1 MYLRV
6 SAGDGSYKVVSQPFQ
21 PIYEGGQ
28 KISFLGQIGD
38 GILFCATQ
46 INEVRPFKEDAF
58 RMKDTP
64 FEFRLSIASADFRD
78 QDNRIYG
85 FDITGKKKLSDLGT
99 TIRLCNSTKARIA
112 LCDDRIVSFSHSV
125 VPQPSKSRSTAGSS
139 SSLSYSSSLSS
150 YSSLSS
156 KSSSAGSSFS
166 AANAS

>member
-58 RMKDTP
+58 RMKNAP

-112 LCDDRIVSFSHSV
+112 LCDDRIPSVFLFPGRHNLIVIQISTDTCKAISGIISFEDF
-125 VPQPSKSRSTAGSS
+125 PY
-139 SSLSYSSSLSS
+139 YS
-150 YSSLSS
+150 
-156 KSSSAGSSFS
+156 GFVFH
-166 AANAS
+166 N

>member
-58 RMKDTP
+58 RMKNAP

-85 FDITGKKKLSDLGT
+85 FDITGKKKLPDL
-99 TIRLCNSTKARIA
+99 
-112 LCDDRIVSFSHSV
+112 
-125 VPQPSKSRSTAGSS
+125 
-139 SSLSYSSSLSS
+139 
-150 YSSLSS
+150 
-156 KSSSAGSSFS
+156 
-166 AANAS
+166 

>member
-21 PIYEGGQ
+21 PIYEGGP
-28 KISFLGQIGD
+28 KVSFLGQIGD

-58 RMKDTP
+58 RMKNAP

-85 FDITGKKKLSDLGT
+85 FDITGKKKLSGLGA
-99 TIRLCNSTKARIA
+99 TI
-112 LCDDRIVSFSHSV
+112 
-125 VPQPSKSRSTAGSS
+125 
-139 SSLSYSSSLSS
+139 
-150 YSSLSS
+150 
-156 KSSSAGSSFS
+156 
-166 AANAS
+166 

>member
-1 MYLRV
+1 
-6 SAGDGSYKVVSQPFQ
+6 
-21 PIYEGGQ
+21 
-28 KISFLGQIGD
+28 
-38 GILFCATQ
+38 
-46 INEVRPFKEDAF
+46 
-58 RMKDTP
+58 MKNAP

-112 LCDDRIVSFSHSV
+112 LCDDRIASFSHSV
-125 VPQPSKSRSTAGSS
+125 ASQPSKSRSTAGSS

-166 AANAS
+166 AANAP

>member
-64 FEFRLSIASADFRD
+64 FEFRLSIPDCDGRCIKTVGETPYINTAFSESSLKKVDRKLRD
-78 QDNRIYG
+78 
-85 FDITGKKKLSDLGT
+85 LSDCINT
-99 TIRLCNSTKARIA
+99 N
-112 LCDDRIVSFSHSV
+112 
-125 VPQPSKSRSTAGSS
+125 
-139 SSLSYSSSLSS
+139 
-150 YSSLSS
+150 
-156 KSSSAGSSFS
+156 
-166 AANAS
+166 

>member
-58 RMKDTP
+58 RMKNAP

-99 TIRLCNSTKARIA
+99 TIRLCNSTKARIV
-112 LCDDRIVSFSHSV
+112 IVILL
-125 VPQPSKSRSTAGSS
+125 KCA
-139 SSLSYSSSLSS
+139 
-150 YSSLSS
+150 
-156 KSSSAGSSFS
+156 
-166 AANAS
+166 

>member
-1 MYLRV
+1 MYLR
-6 SAGDGSYKVVSQPFQ
+6 SPAGDGSYKVVGQPFQ

-38 GILFCATQ
+38 GILFCTAQ
-46 INEVRPFKEDAF
+46 INKVRPFKEDSL
-58 RMKDTP
+58 RMKNAP

-85 FDITGKKKLSDLGT
+85 FDITEKKKLSDLGT

-166 AANAS
+166 TANAS